1 MVDGLLFFPVTP
13 FTPDDRVNLDV
24 LAEQVDRGLRA
35 GTGTAFKSLIADGLA
50 AVAQIRQP
58 GGPAPGQSPLDGSP

>member
-24 LAEQVDRGLRA
+24 LAEHVAALG
-35 GTGTAFKSLIADGLA
+35 SLIADGLA
-50 AVAQIRQP
+50 AVGQIRQP
-58 GGPAPGQSPLDGSP
+58 RGSAPGQSPLDGSP